1 MLEVGFHPISPTEGE
16 PQAAVVT
23 FGTEGYPDAIWRVAS
38 HALAAAPGTAIVV
51 PHRSHGCEK
60 RKKGYLRRRAERAK
74 ELEGK
79 RLRSEKRYVWPEACA
94 LLSSQKDRCC
104 QRLAKNAPCGDDA
117 LAALRNC
124 HELVV

>member
-1 MLEVGFHPISPTEGE
+1 MLQVGFHPISPTEGE

-60 RKKGYLRRRAERAK
+60 RKKVILEGELREQRSLRRKGYGARNGMFGPRPARYFPLRKIDAVRDLQRTLPAEMTR
-74 ELEGK
+74 
-79 RLRSEKRYVWPEACA
+79 
-94 LLSSQKDRCC
+94 
-104 QRLAKNAPCGDDA
+104 
-117 LAALRNC
+117 
-124 HELVV
+124 